1 MPRIAKLELNQI
13 NPQIARLD
21 ALVKQ
26 FQDALARLERVEF
39 ILKSNNLKP
48 KP

>member
-1 MPRIAKLELNQI
+1 MPRISKLELNQI

-21 ALVKQ
+21 ALIKQ
-26 FQDALARLERVEF
+26 MSDALARLERVEF
-39 ILKSNNLKP
+39 ILKTNNLKP